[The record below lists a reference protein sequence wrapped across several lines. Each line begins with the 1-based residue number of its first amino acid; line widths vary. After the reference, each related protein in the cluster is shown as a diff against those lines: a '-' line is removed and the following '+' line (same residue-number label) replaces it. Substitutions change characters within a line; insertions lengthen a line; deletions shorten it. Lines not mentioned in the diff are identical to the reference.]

1 MRFKGIPAFGI
12 MLASIAYVIEITTF
26 PMILESMSQSL
37 GFDDEFA
44 RLLIVA
50 YSVALVTSVLVG
62 GWLGDKFSRE
72 TVFAGGALL
81 FGASAVAVL
90 FAQSG
95 EQALVFRI
103 VQGIGAGLFSP
114 MVPAL
119 LAARKPHDPIAALG
133 FWGMLTGAAA
143 ALYPFIGAVLTDNF
157 SWQIGWLMVPMVTI
171 IAFFG
176 LPSSRDVVS
185 YETATPE
192 LSEMRQRISAKV
204 WAVMAYV
211 ALNYGMTTWF
221 IVSLSLS
228 YGDEGG
234 TFTEIGFILFL
245 LWATFSL
252 GNFIIAKT
260 GKWVNVGFMLNAG
273 VLLNLGGVGIFTLL
287 EPTLLLTSIAAICIG
302 MGMALNNAPTTDLA
316 FRLSDKVQHGRI
328 ASLDIIAARIGG
340 AAFVFAIPVASMAG
354 LYIGLAATILSLLLT
369 AYCVRAMRKP
379 VPISVVRTNIR
390 FQADQA

>member
-1 MRFKGIPAFGI
+1 